1 MKNKLLRSGKM
12 NKYTLKEI
20 EENLGVCF
28 NNPTLLKT
36 ALTHSSF
43 ANQFKDAEYN
53 ERLEFLGDAVLQ
65 LCITEYLFNN
75 FKSKSEGELTKTR
88 SLIVCE
94 NSLYEIAKKLHLG
107 EYIRMSKGEELTG
120 GRERISIQADAVEAV
135 IAAVYLDK
143 GIGFVRDFILLHFE
157 EIIKKAINNEIIL
170 DFKTKLQEFLQKD
183 GEVSIHYE
191 LIKHEGPPHRRKF
204 FTNVVIENNIMG
216 EGCGYSKKEA
226 EQNAAKQALM
236 KLDNKNE

>member
-1 MKNKLLRSGKM
+1 M

-20 EENLGVCF
+20 EENLGVYF
-28 NNPTLLKT
+28 NNASLIKT

-43 ANQFKDAEYN
+43 GNQFKEAEYN
-53 ERLEFLGDAVLQ
+53 ERLEFLGDSVLQ

-75 FKSKSEGELTKTR
+75 FKNKSEGELTKIR

-157 EIIKKAINNEIIL
+157 DTIRKAINNEIIL
-170 DFKTKLQEFLQKD
+170 DFKTKLQELLQKD
-183 GEVSIHYE
+183 GEVLIHYE

-204 FTNVVIENNIMG
+204 FTNVCIDGKVMG
-216 EGCGYSKKEA
+216 EGSGYSKKEA
-226 EQNAAKQALM
+226 EQNAAKEALKKM
-236 KLDNKNE
+236 DGINE